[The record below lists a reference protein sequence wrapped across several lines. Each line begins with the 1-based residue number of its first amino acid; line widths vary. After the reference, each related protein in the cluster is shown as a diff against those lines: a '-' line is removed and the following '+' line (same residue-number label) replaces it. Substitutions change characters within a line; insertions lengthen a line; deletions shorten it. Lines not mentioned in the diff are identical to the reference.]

1 MLQLPVTLSLGLLS
15 KDLFLLKDRSAK
27 EEEEEEEDI
36 AFCKGVLFSALA

>member
-27 EEEEEEEDI
+27 EEEEEEEEEEEDI
-36 AFCKGVLFSALA
+36 FFPVV